1 MLSHCIS
8 LIYNFLGKI
17 ELAKYGDLPKSK
29 GEKKL
34 QKSNCMAVTLFA
46 MSAKNSSLPPMQL
59 EVT

>member
-29 GEKKL
+29 EKKAAEVKL
-34 QKSNCMAVTLFA
+34 YGSDFVCYVCQK
-46 MSAKNSSLPPMQL
+46 
-59 EVT
+59 